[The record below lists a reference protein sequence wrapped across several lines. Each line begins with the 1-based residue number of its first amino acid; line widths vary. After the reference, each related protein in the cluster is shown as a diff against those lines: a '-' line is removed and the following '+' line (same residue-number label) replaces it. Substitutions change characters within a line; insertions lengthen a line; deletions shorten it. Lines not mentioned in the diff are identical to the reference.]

1 MTGGDHETVGGGN
14 GGLDRRGRRNGA
26 GGQPR
31 SRCRGGRP
39 HAHFP
44 LSTAATLERV
54 EQGCERRGE
63 PVRLRQDDVVVCE
76 MVLSLPE
83 RIAARVLLQEP
94 FAAPRALLRFTARPD
109 GVGFTQVHVAGT
121 VDDRRPGP
129 RLRVRSL
136 AGARF
141 AQHGQAVLESLGGTT
156 PSF

>member
-1 MTGGDHETVGGGN
+1 MRQWVAAMAALTVVVGGTAQAASQ
-14 GGLDRRGRRNGA
+14 GLNAAAVD
-26 GGQPR
+26 
-31 SRCRGGRP
+31 P

-63 PVRLRQDDVVVCE
+63 PVRLRQDNVVVCE

-136 AGARF
+136 AGARL
-141 AQHGQAVLESLGGTT
+141 AQHGPAVLESLGGTT